1 MGLLRPII
9 LLPIGFFTN
18 LDPLAAEA
26 VLAHELAH
34 LRRLDGLVNGLQ
46 CAVEV
51 LFFFHPAV
59 WWISRRIR
67 TEREHCC
74 DDAAVL
80 ACGSAVFY
88 AETLSRLDEL
98 RDRPPSLALLAKG
111 GNLMERLRR
120 LLLSEPTRLPLATP
134 SLPLVVTI
142 LLLGTIPVQAKKPM
156 EPHPSVAEVTSPAFT
171 TETHRIIEAPRFTL
185 PVPSEPP
192 ISIAAFASAK
202 ETNEELPTA
211 SGLIP
216 NQVPGSV
223 QITTT
228 AAPAVQA
235 AAPMGPSTPA
245 HPQSPQPSPKSR
257 AAFAG
262 PEPTPEEARRI
273 IESVRSNLPWDVGPG
288 ITITK
293 VQIKGKD
300 RWNGAFTDHW
310 PKTQQKQH
318 FISAIPKVEGWVI
331 RFRVH
336 QDVPGSVDQAYD
348 ALITKEGV
356 VYWRTAAPRLPPGL
370 DKSEPFGPQP

>member
-9 LLPIGFFTN
+9 LLPLGFFTN

-46 CAVEV
+46 CVIEV

-80 ACGSAVFY
+80 ACGDAVFY

-98 RDRPPSLALLAKG
+98 RDRPPSLALLANG

-120 LLLSEPTRLPLATP
+120 LLLSEPPRLHLAT
-134 SLPLVVTI
+134 SGLPLVVTI
-142 LLLGTIPVQAKKPM
+142 LLFGSVPGQANKPM
-156 EPHPSVAEVTSPAFT
+156 EPHPAVAEVTSPAFT
-171 TETHRIIEAPRFTL
+171 TETYRIMEAPGFNL
-185 PVPSEPP
+185 PIPGEPP
-192 ISIAAFASAK
+192 PSIAALASAR
-202 ETNEELPTA
+202 ETNAGLPTTV
-211 SGLIP
+211 GLIP

-235 AAPMGPSTPA
+235 APPMGPSAPA
-245 HPQSPQPSPKSR
+245 YPQAPQPSPKSM

-310 PKTQQKQH
+310 PKIQEKQH
-318 FISAIPKVEGWVI
+318 FISAIPKVDGWVI
-331 RFRVH
+331 RFVIH
-336 QDVPGSVDQAYD
+336 QDVPGSVDQALY

-370 DKSEPFGPQP
+370 DKETFAPDH